1 MYSLS
6 RQERLLKNTINMGH
20 GLSRNELLELELC
33 NPNNLPSKEVRFVFK
48 TIKTLKMKKY
58 HGWGGR
64 CMGRWQEIACNG
76 IAIALIK
83 VEKIYEDNL
92 DSIPSPSSSVKI

>member
-83 VEKIYEDNL
+83 VEKIL
-92 DSIPSPSSSVKI
+92 